1 VAKSRYAQTRV
12 LAILDA
18 IRQQGG
24 DRFGWEAG
32 EISEATFYK
41 WQQQYPEFREEVSQ
55 AKNDY
60 RRSCPQQIKKQAQK
74 SLSDYLFNGAIEVWE
89 ATETLTDAR
98 GQIVSIKQIS
108 KTVRR
113 GTPQWVIERVLGS
126 GIHELECLKVLV
138 ECGWLT
144 QETLERI
151 AAKFDEVKQTA
162 MAAIQPSSSGLDQS
176 EG

>member
-1 VAKSRYAQTRV
+1 M
-12 LAILDA
+12 
-18 IRQQGG
+18 
-24 DRFGWEAG
+24 
-32 EISEATFYK
+32 
-41 WQQQYPEFREEVSQ
+41 
-55 AKNDY
+55 
-60 RRSCPQQIKKQAQK
+60 
-74 SLSDYLFNGAIEVWE
+74 FNGAIEVWE